1 MEPRGQFLVYFPFV
15 FTLVPNNDAKENVC
29 SKYLSQAE
37 ADFSRTLSH
46 LPGLGFTEAGW
57 SPGFCTWQPS
67 SEFGV
72 KYSMPS
78 FQRLKLLS
86 VKGPR
91 LMIEKVTTSRPGA
104 FSTVEKNFSFSC
116 TLKPLSSS

>member
-15 FTLVPNNDAKENVC
+15 FTLVPNDDAKENVC

-37 ADFSRTLSH
+37 AYFGRTSSH

-67 SEFGV
+67 TEFGV
-72 KYSMPS
+72 KYSTPS

-91 LMIEKVTTSRPGA
+91 LMIEKVTISRPGA
-104 FSTVEKNFSFSC
+104 FSTAEKNFSLSF
-116 TLKPLSSS
+116 TLNPLSSS

>member
-15 FTLVPNNDAKENVC
+15 FTLVPNDDAKENVC
-29 SKYLSQAE
+29 SKYLSQE
-37 ADFSRTLSH
+37 KSDFSRTLSH
-46 LPGLGFTEAGW
+46 FPGLGFSEAGW
-57 SPGFCTWQPS
+57 SPGFCTWQSS

-72 KYSMPS
+72 KYNTSS

-91 LMIEKVTTSRPGA
+91 LMIEKVTTLRPGA
-104 FSTVEKNFSFSC
+104 FSTV
-116 TLKPLSSS
+116 